1 MKTKLAQLFVYV
13 NTIDRRYIQAAYF
26 AFILGMFILGAPDDG
41 SGGTLR

>member
-26 AFILGMFILGAPDDG
+26 TFMLAMFILGAPDDG
-41 SGGTLR
+41 SGGTR